1 MKGTSPSKASREQLE
16 LRFTATEYQD
26 GEVKLFI
33 NSTERG
39 NHDHRNHWS
48 RSGKERLRVQGM
60 GESGKPELAR
70 PKVPRSKLL
79 KLIAGLLPCLIGME
93 AFSGAHHWAKV
104 FVAFG
109 H

>member
-39 NHDHRNHWS
+39 NHWAAAGFKDTL
-48 RSGKERLRVQGM
+48 LRWKM
-60 GESGKPELAR
+60 KPEVVYGNKKAIQ
-70 PKVPRSKLL
+70 PGVQ
-79 KLIAGLLPCLIGME
+79 A
-93 AFSGAHHWAKV
+93 
-104 FVAFG
+104 
-109 H
+109 